1 MAGRSQTGMP
11 RRRVDLIG
19 LPTDVH
25 SSFLRGP
32 ALAPPLIRAAL
43 SSSHGNAASER
54 GLELGAEIDL
64 HDRGDLDLREEP
76 EDDGRITRAIAE
88 SCATGA
94 VPISL
99 GGDHAVT
106 FPILCAVA
114 AVYGPV
120 HVLHFDAH
128 PDLYDELG
136 GDRRSHASPF
146 ARIMEE
152 GLAKRLVQVGI

>member
-1 MAGRSQTGMP
+1 MFTLFADGGRSSLTMPRRSPMGMQ

-43 SSSHGNAASER
+43 SSSHGNAATER

-76 EDDGRITRAIAE
+76 EDDARITRAIAE
-88 SCATGA
+88 SCAAGA

-106 FPILCAVA
+106 LPILRAVVA
-114 AVYGPV
+114 AHGPV
-120 HVLHFDAH
+120 HVLH
-128 PDLYDELG
+128 
-136 GDRRSHASPF
+136 
-146 ARIMEE
+146 
-152 GLAKRLVQVGI
+152 